1 MPEDDSTR
9 IRKHAMWSGV
19 ITFGLVSVPVAL
31 LPAQRPQRIS
41 LRMLAPDGTPLRR
54 RYYCSKEDRML
65 DAEEIVRGYEI
76 EKEQYIV
83 ISDDELEALAPEK
96 SKEIDLRRFVPIEQI
111 DPAYFKRAY
120 FLSPLGEV
128 IKPYRLLA
136 AAMEASGRAGIATFV
151 MRGKEYLVAILSQ
164 NGILRAE
171 TMRFADELR
180 TPADIGLEEEPPRLP
195 EADLKAIEAEI
206 RAAAAPEL
214 DTGELADPNGRKL
227 QHLIEEKRAGGQ
239 GVLTTGGTAA
249 DDEEEKEEDNVIDL
263 MEIIKRSI
271 GLKAAPAD
279 NAPKGELRSF
289 AEHHQ
294 SRQALYEAAR
304 ALDITG
310 RSKMTKEE
318 LAAAVREKQ
327 QARKA

>member
-1 MPEDDSTR
+1 MPEDDAKQ

-31 LPAQRPQRIS
+31 LPAQRSQRIS

-96 SKEIDLRRFVPIEQI
+96 SKEIDLRRFVPVEQI

-151 MRGKEYLVAILSQ
+151 MRGKEYLVAIMSQ

-180 TPADIGLEEEPPRLP
+180 SPADIGLEDEPPRAA
-195 EADLKAIEAEI
+195 ETDLKAIEAEI
-206 RAAAAPEL
+206 RAATAPDL
-214 DTGELADPNGRKL
+214 DTSELADPNGRKL
-227 QHLIEEKRAGGQ
+227 QHIIEEKRAAGGQ
-239 GVLTTGGTAA
+239 GVLTTGGAAA
-249 DDEEEKEEDNVIDL
+249 DDEEEDNVIDL

-271 GLKAAPAD
+271 GLQAAPAGD
-279 NAPKGELRSF
+279 APKGELRSF

-304 ALDITG
+304 ALDISG

-327 QARKA
+327 EAREA

>member
-214 DTGELADPNGRKL
+214 DTGELTDPNGRKL
-227 QHLIEEKRAGGQ
+227 QHLIEEKRARGQ

-249 DDEEEKEEDNVIDL
+249 DDEEDKEEDNVIDL

-304 ALDITG
+304 ALDISG

>member
-1 MPEDDSTR
+1 MPEDDAKQ

-31 LPAQRPQRIS
+31 LPAQRSQRIS

-96 SKEIDLRRFVPIEQI
+96 SKEIDLRRFVPVEQI

-180 TPADIGLEEEPPRLP
+180 SPADIGLEDEPPRAA
-195 EADLKAIEAEI
+195 ETDLKAIEAEI
-206 RAAAAPEL
+206 RAATAPDL
-214 DTGELADPNGRKL
+214 DTSELADPNGRIL
-227 QHLIEEKRAGGQ
+227 QHIIEEKRAAGGQ
-239 GVLTTGGTAA
+239 GLLTTGGAAA
-249 DDEEEKEEDNVIDL
+249 DDEEEDNVIDL

-271 GLKAAPAD
+271 GLQAAPAGD
-279 NAPKGELRSF
+279 APKGELRSF

-304 ALDITG
+304 ALDISG

-327 QARKA
+327 EAREA